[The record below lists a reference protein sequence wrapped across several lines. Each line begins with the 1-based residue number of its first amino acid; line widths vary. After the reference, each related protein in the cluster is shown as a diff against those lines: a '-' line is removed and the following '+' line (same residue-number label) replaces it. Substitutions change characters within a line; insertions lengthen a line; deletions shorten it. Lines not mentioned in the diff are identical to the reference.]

1 MEDGDNRNKI
11 MEAVLAK
18 VKETLNESKEYR
30 GKVEM
35 TQKSSAV
42 FIQTEKDNTYDKSRE
57 ILRAKLFGGGAKKG
71 ILMPKIEEKIIKKIK
86 AVTK

>member
-1 MEDGDNRNKI
+1 MEDGENRNKI

-30 GKVEM
+30 GKVEL

-42 FIQTEKDNTYDKSRE
+42 FQQKDNTYDKSRE

-71 ILMPKIEEKIIKKIK
+71 ILMPKIEEKIKKTLK
-86 AVTK
+86 VAK